1 MNRKAEEAADS
12 LAVKRTA
19 FANIASIPLGESA
32 CLHLELSALRLRE
45 SESEDESGQC
55 SASKRF
61 FRWVNEDADKNGRT
75 SAMRRYVK
83 VTAAAR
89 QRPRQNCAGSRLA
102 KGTLSLKRDPTSFP
116 TTCTPAQITEVVS
129 VR

>member
-32 CLHLELSALRLRE
+32 CLHLELSALRVKE

-89 QRPRQNCAGSRLA
+89 QRPRQNCAQEQVCQRNSRSNEA
-102 KGTLSLKRDPTSFP
+102 TSFP
-116 TTCTPAQITEVVS
+116 TTCTPAQTTEVVS